1 MTTRRGLVLGGGA
14 GALAIA
20 CGAPAGGGESAPKA
34 TAERVTIEHYNFFDP
49 EQLERMKPVWE
60 KFHQAQPAI
69 KVEHLPA
76 EGSEANKREKMQALV
91 AGGTPPAVLGQII
104 AQYPSYYA
112 LPGLIEPLDS
122 LITADKIDKKLF
134 SATPY
139 ETFAYKGVQYA
150 LPYGASMEL
159 LAYNKEL
166 FQKQGIKEPPKT
178 WDDPSWTLGEF
189 LTRAQALTKA
199 PAGGTPEQFG
209 LQRPGGQWNAWPLMF
224 GTDWVDAGL
233 TRFQGTM
240 QPVIDSLQA
249 RQDVVWKQHVA
260 PQPTETSIFGTLS
273 SSQRFLGGQVAMAD
287 VGTWYLPAWIKSA
300 KFAWDVAPWFRGGAG
315 ASQGTIYP
323 VGEAIG
329 KGTKH
334 KMQAWQLVKFLTY
347 KADANLDYAFLKG
360 AVPGLNANLTP
371 WRTLLSKELPGVTVQ
386 VPADA
391 VSKFGKVARLHFVG
405 KFDDISKLI
414 APVVADVEANKVQ
427 TKTALEQI
435 APQVQ
440 QLLG

>member
-1 MTTRRGLVLGGGA
+1 MATRRRMILAGAAAGVAAACGPVGGA
-14 GALAIA
+14 
-20 CGAPAGGGESAPKA
+20 GESAPKA
-34 TAERVTIEHYNFFDP
+34 AERVMIEHYNYFDP

-60 KFHQAQPAI
+60 KFHQAFPAI

-91 AGGTPPAVLGQII
+91 AGGSPPAVLGQIV
-104 AQYPSYYA
+104 AQYPSYYV
-112 LPGLIEPLDS
+112 LPGLVEPLDA
-122 LITADKIDKKLF
+122 LVTADKIDKKQF

-139 ETFAYKGVQYA
+139 DTFAYKGAQYA

-166 FQKQGIKEPPKT
+166 FAKQGIKEPPKT
-178 WDDPSWTLGEF
+178 WDDPTWTLAEF

-199 PAGGTPEQFG
+199 SSGGTAEQFG

-233 TRFQGTM
+233 TRFQGTT
-240 QPVIDSLQA
+240 QAAIDSLQA

-260 PQPTETSIFGTLS
+260 PQPTETAMFGTLS
-273 SSQRFLGGQVAMAD
+273 SSQRFLSGLVAMAD
-287 VGTWYLPAWIKSA
+287 VGTWYLPAWIKQA

-315 ASQGTIYP
+315 AAQGTIYP

-329 KGTKH
+329 KGAKS
-334 KMQAWQLVKFLTY
+334 KQQAWQLVKFLTY

-360 AVPGLNANLTP
+360 AVPGLTANLAP
-371 WRTLLSKELPGVTVQ
+371 WRTLLAKELPGVTVQ

-391 VSKFGKVARLHFVG
+391 VAKFGKVARLHFVA
-405 KFDDISKLI
+405 KFDDISKLLG
-414 APVVADVEANKVQ
+414 PVVTDVEANKVAA
-427 TKTALEQI
+427 KAALDQV